1 MRLVPSR
8 FSRSLSGLNAQNSAR
23 TACRLTLLAAVLP
36 VLAACA
42 GGKAGDI
49 EIIRHPAYQWDL
61 NENGAVTH
69 AEYQQYRENIF
80 TGADE
85 DNNGIVDEDEW
96 DDIRDDDE
104 TGIRRAAFAA
114 LDFNGN
120 GFLSFNEVMSIPQSD
135 FRSLDEN
142 GDGVI
147 SSVELSNASKTRAR
161 GGLRR
166 RSPDDGFRRDPNAG
180 V

>member
-8 FSRSLSGLNAQNSAR
+8 PAYQFRNMAKR
-23 TACRLTLLAAVLP
+23 PRRLILMAAILP
-36 VLAACA
+36 SLAACESS
-42 GGKAGDI
+42 GKAGDI
-49 EIIRHPAYQWDL
+49 EIIQHPAYQWDL
-61 NENGAVTH
+61 NSNGAVTH
-69 AEYQQYRENIF
+69 TEYEKFRENIF
-80 TGADE
+80 LSADE
-85 DNNGIVDEDEW
+85 DRNGVVDEDEW

-104 TGIRRAAFAA
+104 TGIRRANFAA

-120 GFLSFNEVMSIPQSD
+120 GALSFGEIMSIPQSD
-135 FRSLDEN
+135 FHSLDEN

-166 RSPDDGFRRDPNAG
+166 RSPEDGFRRDPSAG